1 MDLTPAR
8 LELIRHV
15 LEEELRKA
23 YGDALDR
30 GVSPAAADEA
40 IADRRRALEALA
52 QRFVANDPENAVYDA
67 GEGEGVGQQRG

>member
-23 YGDALDR
+23 YGDALDH
-30 GVSPAAADEA
+30 GVSPEAADEA

-52 QRFVANDPENAVYDA
+52 QRFVANDPENAVHDA
-67 GEGEGVGQQRG
+67 GEGDGVGQQR